1 MDDCGAM
8 GYLMGYQYEGAYHV
22 WIPRSGVKEVRDV
35 TFFEGTSPALPDHG
49 SIEEVQPITVE
60 VADLLKT
67 PPGSMTAAPEP
78 VPQAIGEVSD
88 EEDG

>member
-1 MDDCGAM
+1 MDDRGAM
-8 GYLMGYQYEGAYHV
+8 GYLMGYQYEGAYRV
-22 WIPRSGVKEVRDV
+22 CSGVKEVRDV

-67 PPGSMTAAPEP
+67 PPGSTTAAPEP